1 MTSTAL
7 NGFLLLYCSV
17 TAVLLN
23 TDEHIQNFLLF
34 YLEYTVRFDIHKLRV
49 AELDLE
55 AIVGNTVGG
64 FRIDI

>member
-7 NGFLLLYCSV
+7 NGFLMLYCSV
-17 TAVLLN
+17 AAVLLI
-23 TDEHIQNFLLF
+23 TDEQIQDFLLF
-34 YLEYTVRFDIHKLRV
+34 YLKYTVRIDIHKLRV